1 LADGVAT
8 GTANTA
14 VSDITANALWIQL
27 HFGAPGS
34 AGTANPSSVTT
45 RIAVTWGTISG
56 ATVSA
61 SNSPAWAGWAGTNGE
76 VVTDISFWSAA
87 TGGTFVFSMHLN
99 PSVTMNLGDSLTLT
113 SLQVNIPTAS

>member
-14 VSDITANALWIQL
+14 VSDITTSAAWIQL
-27 HFGAPGS
+27 HIGAPG
-34 AGTANPSSVTT
+34 APGTANPSSVTT

-56 ATVSA
+56 GSVSA
-61 SNSPAWAGWAGTNGE
+61 SNSPAWTGWAGTNGE

-87 TGGTFVFSMHLN
+87 SGGTFAFSMHLG
-99 PSVTMNLGDSLTLT
+99 PSVTMDLGDSLTLT
-113 SLQVNIPTAS
+113 SLQVNIPVAS